1 MHSCICRLSLTYK
14 LALQVAVRFSA
25 CAARMNYSATSGRSD
40 ALKNP
45 AFGPGLLEMLSPSSA
60 ADKVGETRR
69 QKGTAGMA
77 GKTAGTAKA
86 GAAPLFD
93 AVLGGIV

>member
-1 MHSCICRLSLTYK
+1 
-14 LALQVAVRFSA
+14 
-25 CAARMNYSATSGRSD
+25 MNYSATSGRSD

-45 AFGPGLLEMLSPSSA
+45 AFGPGLLGMLSPSSA

-93 AVLGGIV
+93 TVLGGIV